1 MSRFTLRARLTLIYG
16 GLFVVAGLLLLG
28 LTYLLLD
35 QNLPQVRTI
44 AIQRSSTIP
53 PPIRVGEPAPFVT
66 SDGQS
71 LTAGQ
76 VEAMTNNLRSDALTY
91 LLTYGGIALLLVA
104 VAAVALGWLVTGR
117 VLAPLGR
124 ITDAAAR
131 VAAAPAADRGLHE
144 RIGLNG
150 RHDELRRLAD
160 TFDTML
166 ARLDHAFDGQRRFVS
181 NASHELRTPL
191 TLIRSLVEVAMHRR
205 TASEDVQRLGEVLL
219 DVNAR
224 QERLINGL
232 LLLAR
237 SENELTEPS
246 PVDLADVVGHVV
258 RQVAPEAAE
267 AGVEVTV
274 ATSPT
279 VVNGDP
285 VLLER
290 LVQNLVENGVRH
302 NCAGGWVSV
311 AIGPGNQLAVT
322 NTGPIVPPYDIPG
335 LFEPFRRLREER
347 TRGAAP
353 PGVGLG
359 LSIVRAVTRAHGG
372 EVTVV
377 PREGGGL
384 VVTVAFPHNR
394 PRLVG

>member
-1 MSRFTLRARLTLIYG
+1 MSRLTLRARLTFIYG
-16 GLFVVAGLLLLG
+16 GLLLVAGLFLLG
-28 LTYLLLD
+28 LTYLLVD
-35 QNLPQVRTI
+35 QNLPKVQ
-44 AIQRSSTIP
+44 AIRFRGTVEQP
-53 PPIRVGEPAPFVT
+53 PPIIAAGDPATFET
-66 SDGQS
+66 SDGRT
-71 LTAGQ
+71 LTADQ
-76 VEAMTNNLRSDALTY
+76 VASAARGLRRDALTY

-104 VAAVALGWLVTGR
+104 VVAIVLGWLVTGR
-117 VLAPLGR
+117 ILSPLGR
-124 ITDAAAR
+124 ITETAGR
-131 VAAAPAADRGLHE
+131 IAAAPAADRGLHE
-144 RIGLNG
+144 RIGITG

-205 TASEDVQRLGEVLL
+205 TASEDLKRLGEVLL
-219 DVNAR
+219 DVSDR

-237 SENELTEPS
+237 SENELTERS
-246 PVDLADVVGHVV
+246 PVDLADVVGHVA

-267 AGVEVTV
+267 AGVEVT
-274 ATSPT
+274 ASAQPT
-279 VVNGDP
+279 VVDGDP

-290 LVQNLVENGVRH
+290 LVQNLVENGIRH

-311 AIGPGNQLAVT
+311 AAGPGAGLVIT
-322 NTGPIVPPYDIPG
+322 NTGPVVPPYDIPS

-347 TRGAAP
+347 TRGATV
-353 PGVGLG
+353 PGAGLG
-359 LSIVRAVTRAHGG
+359 LSIVRAVARAHGG
-372 EVTVV
+372 DVSAV

-384 VVTVAFPHNR
+384 VVTVGLPLATR
-394 PRLVG
+394 PVR

>member
-1 MSRFTLRARLTLIYG
+1 MSRLTLRARLTLIYS
-16 GLFVVAGLLLLG
+16 GLFLIAGLLLLG
-28 LTYLLLD
+28 LTYLLLA

-44 AIQRSSTIP
+44 AIQRGGTAP
-53 PPIRVGEPAPFVT
+53 PPALAGDPAPFVT
-66 SDGQS
+66 NDGQT

-76 VEAMTNNLRSDALTY
+76 VENMTNNLRDDALTY
-91 LLTYGGIALLLVA
+91 FLTYGGIALLLVGI
-104 VAAVALGWLVTGR
+104 AAVVLGWLVTGR

-124 ITDAAAR
+124 ITDTAAR
-131 VAAAPAADRGLHE
+131 IAAAPAADRGLHE
-144 RIGLNG
+144 RIGLAG
-150 RHDELRRLAD
+150 RHDELRQLAD

-166 ARLDHAFDGQRRFVS
+166 ARLDHAFDGQRRFVA

-205 TASEDVQRLGEVLL
+205 TASDDVRRLGEVLL

-237 SENELTEPS
+237 SEQELTHPS
-246 PVDLADVVGHVV
+246 PVDLADVVAHVA
-258 RQVAPEAAE
+258 RQVAPEVAE

-274 ATSPT
+274 TASPT
-279 VVNGDP
+279 VVEGDP

-290 LVQNLVENGVRH
+290 LVQNLIENGIRH
-302 NCAGGWVSV
+302 NNPEGRVSV
-311 AIGPGNQLAVT
+311 AAGPDAGLVVT

-347 TRGAAP
+347 TRGAVT
-353 PGVGLG
+353 GVGLG
-359 LSIVRAVTRAHGG
+359 LSIVRAVARAHGG
-372 EVTVV
+372 EVTAV

-384 VVTVAFPHNR
+384 VVTVTF
-394 PRLVG
+394 